1 MSQGLDP
8 QRRALDV
15 CYQQAVAQAPLA
27 PPRGS
32 GAFSFAINEDGLVM
46 AGRCSAEGSA
56 GPLRGCIE
64 QVLLRSRFPRP
75 EIGPVLVTLQLQLE
89 PQP

>member
-1 MSQGLDP
+1 VSHGLDP
-8 QRRALDV
+8 QRRALDA
-15 CYQQAVAQAPLA
+15 CYQQAVRQAPLA
-27 PPRGS
+27 PPRGA

-46 AGRCSAEGSA
+46 AGRSVAEGAA
-56 GPLRGCIE
+56 GALRGCLE

-75 EIGPVLVTLQLQLE
+75 EIGPVLVTLSLNLE